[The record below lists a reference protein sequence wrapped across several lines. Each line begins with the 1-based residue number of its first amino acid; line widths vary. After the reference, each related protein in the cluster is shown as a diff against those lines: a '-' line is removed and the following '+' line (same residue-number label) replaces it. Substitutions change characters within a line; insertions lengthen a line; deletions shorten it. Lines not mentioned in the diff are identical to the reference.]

1 MTVIVLAGGGT
12 AGHVNPLLATADA
25 IRVREPDSTIIVLG
39 TAEGLEARLVPERG
53 YELVTIDRLPF
64 PRRLSLSALRFPW
77 RFVRAVRSVRSLI
90 AIRGA
95 DVVAGFGGY
104 AAAPAY
110 VAAKWAGIPFVV
122 HEANALPGIANRLGA
137 GLTNHTAITFEGT
150 PLKNAV
156 RTGMPIRAEIA
167 QLDRAAHRA
176 SAISHWGLDPAR
188 PVLLVTGGSTGAA
201 RINSTI
207 VSSITE
213 IVSAGWQVIHT
224 VGESRDFVDPNVS
237 GYHPMPYCDRMDLAL
252 AAADLVIARSG
263 AATVSELAGLG
274 IPAVFVPYPV
284 GNGEQELNARD
295 SVNVGGAIL
304 CADKDFSPEWIRT
317 SLIPLLGDAPRR
329 ADMAARAVTAGI
341 RDGAERLAEMIL
353 TVASTT
359 RA

>member
-1 MTVIVLAGGGT
+1 MTVILLAGGGT

-25 IRVREPDSTIIVLG
+25 IREREPSATIIVLG
-39 TAEGLEARLVPERG
+39 TAEGLESRLVPDRG
-53 YELVTIDRLPF
+53 YELVTIERLPF
-64 PRRLSLSALRFPW
+64 PRRLSISALRFPA
-77 RFVRAVRSVRSLI
+77 RLSRAVRQVRSLI
-90 AIRGA
+90 EQRGI
-95 DVVAGFGGY
+95 DVIVGFGGY

-110 VAAKWAGIPFVV
+110 LAARRAGIPLVV

-137 GLTNHTAITFEGT
+137 LFTRHTAVTFDGT
-150 PLKNAV
+150 PLKNSI

-167 QLDRAAHRA
+167 HLDRNAHRA
-176 SAISHWGLDPAR
+176 AAIAHWRLDSQR

-207 VSSITE
+207 AGTIRD

-224 VGESRDFVDPNVS
+224 VGETREFADPRIS

-252 AAADLVIARSG
+252 AVADFVVSRSG
-263 AATVSELAGLG
+263 AATVSEIAGLG

-295 SVNVGGAIL
+295 IVHAGGAIL
-304 CADKDFSPEWIRT
+304 CADADFSPEWVRA
-317 SLIPLLGDAPRR
+317 SLIPLLMDSRR
-329 ADMAARAVTAGI
+329 RTEMAERSRAAGI
-341 RDGAERLAEMIL
+341 RDGAERLTSLVFAAVAE
-353 TVASTT
+353 S